1 MATKI
6 TLSTGNRYLDEDV
19 RRLYALATQTQADIA
34 ALKAPSAVPSTPTQV
49 IVNSS
54 GPLPAN
60 TVTPVGPTAIP
71 GALLSY
77 AREDHAHDGLHS
89 IAATAQPEIKGDAT
103 LSAGAGITL
112 TQAAN
117 NIQIAATP
125 AAHRYTGTVVLGAP
139 SATFTVT
146 HSLAVATPFLVY
158 IGIYSSAG
166 VQVTTAGATFVF
178 TTNGLTI
185 TFLAPLAADTYSVLC
200 LA

>member
-19 RRLYALATQTQADIA
+19 RRLYALATQAQADIA
-34 ALKAPSAVPSTPTQV
+34 SLKAPLKTPVVPAPNV
-49 IVNSS
+49 D
-54 GPLPAN
+54 PLPSIGPSA
-60 TVTPVGPTAIP
+60 TVNPVEASSQVGVSS
-71 GALLSY
+71 SY
-77 AREDHAHDGLHS
+77 APGDHAHEGVHS
-89 IAATAQPEIKGDAT
+89 IAATGQPEILGDAT

-112 TQAAN
+112 TQTASD
-117 NIQIAATP
+117 IEIAASLT
-125 AAHRYTGTVVLGAP
+125 RYTGTVVLASP

-158 IGIYSSAG
+158 VGIYSSAG
-166 VQVTTAGATFVF
+166 VQVSTAGATFVF

-185 TFLAPLAADTYSVLC
+185 TFLTPLAADTYSVLV